1 MKKFIVPVILA
12 LGAISAGFA
21 GGFIGTGGGI
31 ILMFAL
37 GLAGDKIEMRDR
49 FALVITVITP
59 LSLISALI
67 YNKNVDLTSA
77 APYILP
83 GIIGG
88 AVGALLLCR
97 IKYSWLGRLFAIMV
111 IFAGLCF
118 IL

>member
-1 MKKFIVPVILA
+1 MPVILA
-12 LGAISAGFA
+12 LGAITVGFA

-37 GLAGDKIEMRDR
+37 ALAGDKIEIRDR
-49 FALVITVITP
+49 FALVIAVITP

-77 APYILP
+77 VPYILP
-83 GIIGG
+83 GVIGG

-97 IKYSWLGRLFAIMV
+97 IKYSWLGRLFALMV